1 MNRNTSIL
9 IVVLAL
15 VAIRPAGLFAQKKPK
30 NSDIENIGKRD
41 INKGRSNF
49 ASIANETRIGIQAAA
64 EIERSVSLVDD
75 DAVRDYV
82 NRIAQNIANNS
93 DSKFPIT
100 VKVILSNEVNA
111 SALPGG
117 FIYVNSGAIRAA
129 DNEAELAYVIAQ
141 MVGHVAARH
150 STEMN
155 SKDTLLQVASVP
167 AIILTGGVAG
177 TSLANSAQLGLPI
190 SMFRFSQD
198 AVKEADFLGLEYLY
212 KSGYDPASAVSFL
225 KKLDDIEKSR
235 PKQSS
240 ILATH
245 PPAAERIKLVE
256 KESVQVLPARTSNI
270 LNTPEF
276 DAIKTRVGANTS
288 PDSPTPSLRLRP

>member
-150 STEMN
+150 STENN
-155 SKDTLLQVASVP
+155 SKGTLFEVARVP
-167 AIILTGGVAG
+167 EIILTGGVAG
-177 TSLANSAQLGLPI
+177 TSLANASSLGLPLT
-190 SMFRFSQD
+190 MVRFS
-198 AVKEADFLGLEYLY
+198 
-212 KSGYDPASAVSFL
+212 
-225 KKLDDIEKSR
+225 
-235 PKQSS
+235 
-240 ILATH
+240 
-245 PPAAERIKLVE
+245 
-256 KESVQVLPARTSNI
+256 
-270 LNTPEF
+270 
-276 DAIKTRVGANTS
+276 
-288 PDSPTPSLRLRP
+288 